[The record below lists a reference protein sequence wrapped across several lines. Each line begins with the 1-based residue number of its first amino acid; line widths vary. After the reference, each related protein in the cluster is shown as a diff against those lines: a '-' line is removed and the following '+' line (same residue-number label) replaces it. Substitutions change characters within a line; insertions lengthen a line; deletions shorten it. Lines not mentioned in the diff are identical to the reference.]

1 MKFMAEIYSV
11 TVQFPRHES
20 FRLSEKLRRRASSI
34 PHDVIRREKNCTDR
48 EFEDRLMYAR
58 NTLLEV
64 QTQLMIAN
72 ELQYIGNEETQ
83 RLRAS
88 AEELS
93 RRIGSLAKSLHSKIA

>member
-1 MKFMAEIYSV
+1 LSKQLQRGAASISGDV
-11 TVQFPRHES
+11 TRG
-20 FRLSEKLRRRASSI
+20 
-34 PHDVIRREKNCTDR
+34 EKNCSAR
-48 EFEDRLMYAR
+48 EFEDCLMHAR

-72 ELQYIGNEETQ
+72 ELQYISNEETQ

-93 RRIGSLAKSLHSKIA
+93 RRIGSLAKSLHSKVA